1 MPVDRPC
8 RLGSAR
14 PGAHNGLMWIAP
26 IAALGM
32 GLTLLAGPAAPM
44 SPVAVDGRFVATAS
58 LAAAVVRAVEATP
71 LPSPY
76 LVGQSVRGRKI
87 MAVRQGDPAAKRVL
101 LVIGQIHG
109 NEPAGRSVIT
119 RLRAT
124 KVPADTAIWTITSVN
139 PDGSAAGKRRN
150 ARGVDLN
157 RNFPT
162 KWQPKAFSPSRNP
175 GPSPASEPETKA
187 VMAFINKLR
196 PDGVITFHQ
205 ALFAVDT
212 SDPRTEKWATM
223 LANGIKLPMK
233 SVPCGGVCGGTMG
246 QWVIA
251 KHYSASTGSGWSVVV
266 ELPGSPVASKWIT
279 RSVRTVV
286 RVAAAQHP

>member
-1 MPVDRPC
+1 
-8 RLGSAR
+8 
-14 PGAHNGLMWIAP
+14 
-26 IAALGM
+26 
-32 GLTLLAGPAAPM
+32 
-44 SPVAVDGRFVATAS
+44 
-58 LAAAVVRAVEATP
+58 
-71 LPSPY
+71 
-76 LVGQSVRGRKI
+76 

-109 NEPAGRSVIT
+109 NEPAGRSVIAA
-119 RLRAT
+119 LRAT

-212 SDPRTEKWATM
+212 SDPRTARWATM
-223 LANGIKLPMK
+223 LANGIELPMK

-251 KHYSASTGSGWSVVV
+251 KHYSAITGSGWSVVV

>member
-1 MPVDRPC
+1 
-8 RLGSAR
+8 
-14 PGAHNGLMWIAP
+14 
-26 IAALGM
+26 
-32 GLTLLAGPAAPM
+32 
-44 SPVAVDGRFVATAS
+44 
-58 LAAAVVRAVEATP
+58 
-71 LPSPY
+71 
-76 LVGQSVRGRKI
+76 
-87 MAVRQGDPAAKRVL
+87 
-101 LVIGQIHG
+101 VIGQIHG

-124 KVPADTAIWTITSVN
+124 KVPADTAIWTIMSMN
-139 PDGSAAGKRRN
+139 PDGSAAGSRRN

-162 KWQPKAFSPSRNP
+162 KWQPKAYSPSRNP

-212 SDPRTEKWATM
+212 SDPRTKKWATM

-233 SVPCGGVCGGTMG
+233 AVPCGGVCGGTMG